1 MRIQQLKL
9 KNFRGI
15 KNLELNFDTTQSVA
29 ILVGIN
35 GAGKSSIL
43 ECISALIRNFGLTIV
58 NGWLNYSFQDRDIH
72 NCEESTSNSIK
83 MLFDSTEISWEVEK
97 RRDTTRNFDRLDNM
111 RLSQE
116 NFDQH
121 IESPSVSVF
130 YAANRRSIQIHWST
144 KIRQVFDDRS
154 QMVVN
159 QTYYEDSLP
168 NELDVIDFIGF
179 TNWFQKLEDLENETR
194 LSTDNNHRD
203 IKLEATRK
211 AIYSMLGDGFSN
223 LRMKRAIDKL
233 TIHKAN
239 QEIELDWLSDGERG
253 LLALAGD
260 LARRL
265 ATTYPDSANP
275 LHEAGLVLIDEI
287 ELHLHPAW
295 QRIIIQRLTQTFPG
309 CQFIVTTHS
318 PQVLSNVQPECIHIL
333 AVEDDNVVVKRPERS
348 YGRDSNRILEDI
360 MGVSK
365 RPPEIEARILELFRI
380 IHDGELDRA
389 KDLIQNLATEIGI
402 DEPELI
408 RAASTIHRREVIGR

>member
-1 MRIQQLKL
+1 MRIKQLRL

-15 KNLELNFDTTQSVA
+15 KNLELDFDTTQSVA
-29 ILVGIN
+29 VLVGVN

-43 ECISALIRNFGLTIV
+43 DCMSALIA
-58 NGWLNYSFQDRDIH
+58 YSNLKFPYGIFQDRDIYSGKNSSLNGLSIVFEGNEFSWNTRYDRAGKH
-72 NCEESTSNSIK
+72 VTLISQQDREIIENNNYVQQYSAQHFVSVYYSASRKTIKNNNIIGRSPEESDIVD
-83 MLFDSTEISWEVEK
+83 FAE
-97 RRDTTRNFDRLDNM
+97 F
-111 RLSQE
+111 
-116 NFDQH
+116 
-121 IESPSVSVF
+121 
-130 YAANRRSIQIHWST
+130 
-144 KIRQVFDDRS
+144 
-154 QMVVN
+154 
-159 QTYYEDSLP
+159 TY
-168 NELDVIDFIGF
+168 
-179 TNWFQKLEDLENETR
+179 WFQKLEDLENETR

-203 IKLEATRK
+203 LKLESTRK

-260 LARRL
+260 LSRRL
-265 ATTYPDSANP
+265 AITYPDSANP

-295 QRIIIQRLTQTFPG
+295 QRIIIQRLIQTFPG

-333 AVEDDNVVVKRPERS
+333 AIEDDNVVVKRPERS

>member
-1 MRIQQLKL
+1 MRIKQLRL
-9 KNFRGI
+9 KNYRSI
-15 KNLELNFDTTQSVA
+15 KNLELNFVSMQPFSV
-29 ILVGIN
+29 LVGIN
-35 GAGKSSIL
+35 GVGKSSIL
-43 ECISALIRNFGLTIV
+43 DCVNDLVRGGELISTNKPLESIFP
-58 NGWLNYSFQDRDIH
+58 DRDIRIG
-72 NCEESTSNSIK
+72 ESSTCNSI
-83 MLFDSTEISWEVEK
+83 L
-97 RRDTTRNFDRLDNM
+97 
-111 RLSQE
+111 
-116 NFDQH
+116 
-121 IESPSVSVF
+121 
-130 YAANRRSIQIHWST
+130 A
-144 KIRQVFDDRS
+144 
-154 QMVVN
+154 
-159 QTYYEDSLP
+159 
-168 NELDVIDFIGF
+168 VIDDAEINWEIEKVRKEEAI
-179 TNWFQKLEDLENETR
+179 TNASTNYIQLINNNSNQYKLGSFVLVYYTADRRVIQMKSESNVISSFVYENTVMINFREFRTWFHFLENLENETR
-194 LSTDNNHRD
+194 LSSDINYRD
-203 IKLEATRK
+203 IKLESARQ
-211 AIYSMLGDGFSN
+211 AVYSMLGKGFSHLLMRREN
-223 LRMKRAIDKL
+223 DQM
-233 TIHKAN
+233 TIQKNN
-239 QEIELDWLSDGERG
+239 QEIELSWLSDGEKS
-253 LLALAGD
+253 LLALASD

-265 ATTYPDSANP
+265 AMTYPDSVNP